1 MSSIKPKLICLTPIK
16 NESWILEKFL
26 KCASLWADYIIVADQ
41 NSDDNSREIAAKFP
55 KVHILNNP
63 NQFDEGE
70 RQTLLIREARK
81 IEGPKLL
88 IALDADEVLTPN
100 FLSESFREKL
110 LPLKPGT
117 IIKSKFINLTPD
129 FKHYWESTFN
139 LPWGFMDDGSMH
151 TENKIH
157 NFRFP
162 ITDSSQ
168 FFILDEIKVMHFQYT
183 DWERMESKHRW
194 YQCCERI
201 NNPKKSAIEIYRGYH
216 HMYSISQ
223 DEMHDIPDF
232 WFKEYKKMG
241 INIDVINKDSEYY
254 CDKTVLDYF
263 NTYGTEFFK
272 KEAIW
277 DINWVEKA
285 NYYKYKNSEKFRDP
299 RGKFQ
304 KHIHVWLKKTQADY
318 NKLSVRIVSKLLKI
332 LFKQ

>member
-1 MSSIKPKLICLTPIK
+1 MDNSAKIICLTPVK
-16 NESWILEKFL
+16 NESWILKNFL
-26 KCASLWADYIIVADQ
+26 QCASLWADIIIIADQ
-41 NSDDNSREIAAKFP
+41 KSTDNSKEIALSFP
-55 KVHILNNP
+55 KVRLIDNIYP
-63 NQFDEGE
+63 FDEGK
-70 RQTLLIREARK
+70 RQKILIDESRK
-81 IEGPKLL
+81 IHGKKLL
-88 IALDADEVLTPN
+88 VALDTDEIFIPEFLNQNFKDKILDLEKGTVL
-100 FLSESFREKL
+100 R
-110 LPLKPGT
+110 
-117 IIKSKFINLTPD
+117 SKFLNISPD
-129 FKHYWESTFN
+129 FKFFWSSNFY
-139 LPWGFMDDGSMH
+139 LPWGFIDDGKPH
-151 TENKIH
+151 TEKKIH

-162 ITDSSQ
+162 IDENTV
-168 FFILDEIKVMHFQYT
+168 FIDQENIRIMHFQFT

-194 YQCCERI
+194 YQCWERI
-201 NNPKKSAIEIYRGYH
+201 NNPKKRAIEIYRGYH
-216 HMYSISQ
+216 HMYSISL

-254 CDKTVLDYF
+254 WDKTVLDYF

-285 NYYKYKNSEKFRDP
+285 NYYKYKNPEKFRDP

-318 NKLSVRIVSKLLKI
+318 NKLSVRIVSKLLKL

>member
-129 FKHYWESTFN
+129 FKHYWESMFN

-151 TENKIH
+151 TESKIH

-168 FFILDEIKVMHFQYT
+168 FFILDEIKIMHFQFT

-194 YQCCERI
+194 YQCWERI
-201 NNPKKSAIEIYRGYH
+201 SNPKKSAIEIYRGYH
-216 HMYSISQ
+216 HMYSINL

-232 WFKEYKKMG
+232 WFKKYKKMG

-254 CDKTVLDYF
+254 WDKTVLDYF

-285 NYYKYKNSEKFRDP
+285 NYYKYKNPNKFKDP
-299 RGKFQ
+299 RSRFQ
-304 KHIHVWLKKTQADY
+304 KFIHEWLKKTQADY
-318 NKLSVRIVSKLLKI
+318 SKLSVRIVSKLLKL